1 MLKSFFKKGFLL
13 AAAKKLYDG
22 ATAETANVVRAL
34 TIHNSTLSKRG
45 VHADGQN
52 RNAMRIEVMRK
63 HSGARTYEFPWR
75 KWQVDTNQTS
85 RTEYNSE

>member
-1 MLKSFFKKGFLL
+1 LIVRFTDFLVLKSFFKKGFLL

-63 HSGARTYEFPWR
+63 HSGARTYEFP
-75 KWQVDTNQTS
+75 
-85 RTEYNSE
+85 